1 MRPGITK
8 ENIFHHFHASIILEN
23 CCSKTKDYE
32 KTKKTKPDHFHVFI
46 ILDNSCNETK
56 DY

>member
-23 CCSKTKDYE
+23 CCNKTKDYE